1 MVGQGGRPS
10 IAPPAFEEAISHLG
24 KAIEMADKSA
34 AATPRS
40 TVATGSAGQRLKLQN
55 IYGRAVMWS
64 KGFGPEEA
72 KAAFSRAQ
80 QLALGVDNAD
90 ERFATYYGLSA
101 CSLYRGELD
110 VAQKTAENF
119 RREAEGA
126 ARMTEMAVALRYLG
140 YIHLLQGYFTKAKA
154 HLQDALRIFDPE
166 RDRDAKIH
174 FGMDTDVAAMESL
187 AIAKWLLGEIGQA
200 HLLIEQTV
208 AHAVES
214 GHIPNLTNA
223 YTFKAWLEALRGD
236 AQASLHTAA
245 KLTELSQECAVPSFL
260 AIGLLQSSSAR
271 YWLGDREGALTEYRQ
286 TVAAIAEQG
295 IKLQMPIHQGLL
307 AEMEAE
313 SQGPDAALTRIDAA
327 LALAN
332 ETGQHWSDADLHRIR
347 SDILL
352 KHVPANTAAAE
363 EAFLSAIAIAKQQKA
378 RSFELR
384 ATMSMARLWRDQGK
398 REEARDLLAPV
409 YCWFTEGFDTRD
421 LKEAKAL
428 LDELSA

>member
-1 MVGQGGRPS
+1 LRGIAERGALAPLFVLITARPEFRPPWGVRSHHGTISLAPLDRHQVRHMVGELAARHALPKEVVEGVTERTGGVPLFVEEVTRLLLERGEQGG
-10 IAPPAFEEAISHLG
+10 IQAIPPTLQQSLTARLDRLG
-24 KAIEMADKSA
+24 PARE
-34 AATPRS
+34 
-40 TVATGSAGQRLKLQN
+40 
-55 IYGRAVMWS
+55 
-64 KGFGPEEA
+64 
-72 KAAFSRAQ
+72 
-80 QLALGVDNAD
+80 
-90 ERFATYYGLSA
+90 
-101 CSLYRGELD
+101 
-110 VAQKTAENF
+110 VAQIGSVIG
-119 RREAEGA
+119 RR
-126 ARMTEMAVALRYLG
+126 
-140 YIHLLQGYFTKAKA
+140 
-154 HLQDALRIFDPE
+154 
-166 RDRDAKIH
+166 
-174 FGMDTDVAAMESL
+174 
-187 AIAKWLLGEIGQA
+187 
-200 HLLIEQTV
+200 
-208 AHAVES
+208 AVES

-223 YTFKAWLEALRGD
+223 YTFKAWLEALCGD

-245 KLTELSQECAVPSFL
+245 KLTELSQEYAVPSFL

-295 IKLQMPIHQGLL
+295 IKLQVPIHQGLL

-347 SDILL
+347 GGILL